1 MSHSLSQAVRR
12 FPQLLAAPA
21 VAGLLVLL
29 PSARAQEG
37 YILNLNFKDAKEE
50 SITAVISGF
59 LGKVALDKVIDS
71 VRKRRGRETR
81 RELLNDISSQ
91 VNTINETLA
100 ENCKVINTISGTL
113 AENSETINTIHGT
126 LAEDGKII
134 NTISETLAEDGKI
147 HSAIRRIEKN
157 NIIPK
162 INTIHGILTED
173 GEIHSAIRRIE
184 KKVSKLS

>member
-1 MSHSLSQAVRR
+1 MSRSLSQAVRR

-29 PSARAQEG
+29 PMSSARAQEG

-126 LAEDGKII
+126 LAEDGKI
-134 NTISETLAEDGKI
+134 